1 MTTKKAYR
9 YDPSASY
16 AVTEHDV
23 EYLNV
28 DGVTRLVRIYQ
39 PEGPGPFPML
49 LSIHGGAWTDK
60 DHTEYESTST
70 PLAATGIVVAAIGQR
85 VGKGFPYPVQL
96 QDINYGVRWL
106 KAHASD
112 FNGDPDSVGGIGYS
126 SGGHTLPLAAM
137 RPTDPRYSALP
148 LEGSSQVDANFAF
161 TISCWPVI
169 EPYFR
174 YEIAREKGNT
184 DLMEK
189 HHIFFQGDEAMHES
203 TPINIIQSGEEV
215 TLPPAMVMHGTALKK
230 GQNPDRLGGGSTALF
245 MQPIMGQPIG
255 AGHMHPVVFSGH
267 GDTGFIDLKH
277 GRVDQLLLNV
287 LLHRI
292 QLLG

>member
-148 LEGSSQVDANFAF
+148 LEGSSPVDASFAF

-203 TPINIIQSGEEV
+203 TPINIIQSGEKV
-215 TLPPAMVMHGTALKK
+215 TLPPAMVMHGTA
-230 GQNPDRLGGGSTALF
+230 DDV
-245 MQPIMGQPIG
+245 MPIEASERFVAAYNG
-255 AGHMHPVVFSGH
+255 AGGKAQLVPWQGKGH
-267 GDTGFIDLKH
+267 GWARAAGPEADEFVKIASEFIAK
-277 GRVDQLLLNV
+277 QL
-287 LLHRI
+287 
-292 QLLG
+292 G

>member
-215 TLPPAMVMHGTALKK
+215 TLPPAMVMHGTA
-230 GQNPDRLGGGSTALF
+230 DDV
-245 MQPIMGQPIG
+245 MPIEASERFVAAYNG
-255 AGHMHPVVFSGH
+255 AGGKAQLVPWQGKGH
-267 GDTGFIDLKH
+267 GWARAAGPEADEFVKIVSEFIAK
-277 GRVDQLLLNV
+277 QL
-287 LLHRI
+287 
-292 QLLG
+292 G

>member
-16 AVTEHDV
+16 TVTEHDV

-137 RPTDPRYSALP
+137 RPSDPRYSALP
-148 LEGSSQVDANFAF
+148 LEGSSHVDANFAF

-203 TPINIIQSGEEV
+203 TPINIIQSGEKV
-215 TLPPAMVMHGTALKK
+215 TLPPAMVMHGTA
-230 GQNPDRLGGGSTALF
+230 DDV
-245 MQPIMGQPIG
+245 MPIEASERFVAAYNG
-255 AGHMHPVVFSGH
+255 AGGKAQLVPWQGKGH
-267 GDTGFIDLKH
+267 GWARAAGPEADEFVKIASEFIAK
-277 GRVDQLLLNV
+277 QL
-287 LLHRI
+287 
-292 QLLG
+292 G